1 VLANRLALSQTGGI
15 MRKFP
20 RIWKAFGS
28 IAAAIAIILIIQACA
43 PLGLEIV
50 PGAYRL
56 VISFPQELKNGE
68 TAFANAL
75 EKLDHH
81 PGVSYDFHLVR
92 YDHTTRDFHH
102 EPKIAIKT
110 DRVITTELAKSLS
123 QGEFTPIGSSVTHH
137 LNSPQAADIAIVLDQ
152 IKK

>member
-1 VLANRLALSQTGGI
+1 
-15 MRKFP
+15 MRRVP

-28 IAAAIAIILIIQACA
+28 MAAITIVVIIQACA
-43 PLGLEIV
+43 PLSLEIV
-50 PGAYRL
+50 PGADRL
-56 VISFPQELKNGE
+56 VVSVPQQLKKGE

-75 EKLDHH
+75 KGLKH

-92 YDHTTRDFHH
+92 NDGTTRDFHYQS
-102 EPKIAIKT
+102 KIAIKT

-123 QGEFTPIGSSVTHH
+123 QGEFTPIGSSITHH
-137 LNSPQAADIAIVLDQ
+137 LNSPQAADIATVLDQ